1 MFIYVFARTVE
12 IFVLKK
18 QDKEFVLLFEY
29 NFSIVLETDDV
40 IVKILDTVIL
50 KLINNSSSDKPIRIR
65 QFGQMRVV

>member
-65 QFGQMRVV
+65 QFGQVRVV